1 MAAALDM
8 AGMGHLR
15 LTVSSI
21 ECTNLRSADM
31 FSKNDVYVEIACGPK
46 TVKTRTI
53 PNGGRNVTFP
63 EAYEL
68 IVSEA
73 ELASG
78 VVLTAMD
85 KDKYTR
91 DDLLGVATLERSALA
106 DDPARLR
113 AALIFKGAARRRD
126 GARVRRRRP
135 VT

>member
-1 MAAALDM
+1 
-8 AGMGHLR
+8 
-15 LTVSSI
+15 
-21 ECTNLRSADM
+21 M

-113 AALIFKGAARRRD
+113 AALVFKGAARRRD